1 MMDWDGLLLYFH
13 RDFAIN
19 RSEMRV
25 IMERVCT
32 ECRKKYRRFLVWLLA
47 AGIIGCAVYYIYAVK
62 NLIPDTINLNKNSVG
77 KLNFNVP
84 FVGTVEQKETGD
96 DSEAVQAYATNVKA
110 VNVNLLDTLNI
121 STGEDRKSTRLNS
134 SHMPK
139 SRMPSS
145 A

>member
-1 MMDWDGLLLYFH
+1 MMMDWDGLLLYFH
-13 RDFAIN
+13 LDFAIN

-96 DSEAVQAYATNVKA
+96 DSEAVQA
-110 VNVNLLDTLNI
+110 
-121 STGEDRKSTRLNS
+121 
-134 SHMPK
+134 
-139 SRMPSS
+139 
-145 A
+145 